1 MGILTAL
8 FNIFMAMAIITL
20 IVFTIAMYIRINQVD
35 REIQQDAGTL
45 TAVKVAAEKKIEQL
59 DAAIQEETKQRMT
72 DIDDIIVNMNAIVAS
87 IDRMD
92 ASIAQDH
99 RDLVDIRRRY
109 INFREPVQE
118 GTEDGT
124 DHLV

>member
-72 DIDDIIVNMNAIVAS
+72 EIDEIIVNMNAIVAS

-92 ASIAQDH
+92 ASSAQDH
-99 RDLVDIRRRY
+99 RDLVDIRTRY